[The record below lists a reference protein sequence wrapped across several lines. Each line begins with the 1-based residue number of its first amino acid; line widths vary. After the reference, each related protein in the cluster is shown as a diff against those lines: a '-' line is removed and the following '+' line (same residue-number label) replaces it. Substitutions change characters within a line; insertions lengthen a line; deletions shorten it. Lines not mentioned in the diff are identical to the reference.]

1 MTSGYLLNRVFL
13 QFDHETLHHDLS
25 AVVFAEDCLWLGSD
39 EENSIERLVQL
50 DACTFGQHECF
61 QFADLFDDFDDA
73 DGEVDVEGMAYDG
86 SYLWIIGSHSTKR
99 KKIKPDKVERLTTVK
114 VEPNRYFLARVPLAD
129 KELHQS
135 YNDLTAAY
143 LEKNKDGNVLM
154 SALKTD
160 EYFAPFLAEVSVNHP
175 AMPGKD
181 NGFDIEGLAVQDG
194 RLLIGLREPVLRGIA
209 VMLEIEVEEVAPGQ
223 LTLKPIGSNGQ
234 PFKKHFLDLEGFG
247 IRDLRRW
254 NEELLILAGPTM
266 DLDGTITLYSL
277 KDPFDLEDNSLTVP
291 GKHLKPIFDIPHGDR
306 TDRAEGI
313 TPLPVMNRTDTLLV
327 VYDSPAAERL
337 IDQTGVLADV
347 FTLE

>member
-1 MTSGYLLNRVFL
+1 MTLGYLLNRVFL
-13 QFDHETLHHDLS
+13 QFDHNTLHHDLS

-39 EENSIERLVQL
+39 EENSVERLIRL

-61 QFADLFDDFDDA
+61 RFADLFDDFDDA
-73 DGEVDVEGMAYDG
+73 DGEVDVEGMSYDG
-86 SYLWIIGSHSTKR
+86 NYLWIIGSHSTKR

-114 VEPNRYFLARVPLAD
+114 FEPNRYFLARVPLAG
-129 KELHQS
+129 KELCQT

-143 LEKNKDGNVLM
+143 LEKNEDGNVLM

-160 EYFAPFLAEVSVNHP
+160 EYFAPFLAEESVNHP

-194 RLLIGLREPVLRGIA
+194 RLLVGLRGPVLRGIA
-209 VMLEIEVEEVAPGQ
+209 VMLELEVEEVTPGQ
-223 LTLKPIGSNGQ
+223 LALKPIGSDGQ

-247 IRDLRRW
+247 IRDLRW
-254 NEELLILAGPTM
+254 WDEDLLILAGPTM
-266 DLDGTITLYSL
+266 DLDGTITLYRL
-277 KDPFDLEDNSLTVP
+277 KDPFDRADNSLTFP
-291 GKHLKPIFDIPHGDR
+291 GKDLKLMFDIPHGHR

-313 TPLPVMNRTDTLLV
+313 TPFPVAQRSDTLLV

-347 FTLE
+347 FTLK